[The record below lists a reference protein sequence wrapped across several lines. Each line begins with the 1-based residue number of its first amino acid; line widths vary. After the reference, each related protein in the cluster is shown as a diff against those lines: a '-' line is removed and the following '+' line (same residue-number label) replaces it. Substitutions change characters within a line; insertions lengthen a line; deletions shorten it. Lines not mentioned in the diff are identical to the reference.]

1 MNVNHGSVI
10 ANIVHIE
17 ERRIVPG
24 EITWENGIITRI
36 CELDKPEL
44 ATRYLLPGFID
55 AHVHIESSMLTPAE
69 FARIASRHGTVAT
82 ISDPHEI
89 ANILGLKGINF
100 MIANAALTPMPIF
113 FGAPACVPATP
124 FETAG
129 ARLESGQLELLF
141 KNKSVTYLSEM
152 MNYPGVLN
160 HDPDILAKLQLAR
173 RYDCPIDGHAPGLT
187 GADALR
193 YAQAG
198 ITTDHECSTLSE
210 AEAKLAAGMSILI
223 REGSAARNF
232 DALHPLISS
241 HPDKVM
247 FCSDDK
253 HPDDLVAGHI
263 NTLVARAV
271 AASHD
276 IFDVLRCACINPIMH
291 YRLPLGR
298 LRVGDRM
305 DAVEVNNL
313 QTFIPLRTWIAGRK
327 VAENNK
333 SLLPSVKPAPI
344 NYFNARAISPDDLDI
359 ESVGQKIRVIKAFDG
374 ELFTEELLQIPK
386 VRHQK
391 IVADPDRDILLLTV
405 INRYRPAKPALAF
418 IQGFGLQQG
427 ALASSVAHD
436 SHNIIAVGTDAE
448 LICQAVNRIIAAKG
462 GIAAATATGVEL
474 LPLPIA
480 GLMSDLDGE
489 TLANRYAELN
499 RLAQLMGSQLSAPF
513 MTLSFMALL
522 VIGNLKL
529 SDQGLFDSKTFQFTS
544 LTVSSP

>member
-1 MNVNHGSVI
+1 MNVNHGRVI
-10 ANIVHIE
+10 ANIVQID
-17 ERRIVPG
+17 ERRIAPG
-24 EITWENGIITRI
+24 EITWENGIITGL
-36 CELDKPEL
+36 CELDKPESA
-44 ATRYLLPGFID
+44 ATFLLPGFID

-69 FARIASRHGTVAT
+69 FARIACRHGTVAT
-82 ISDPHEI
+82 LSDPHEI

-129 ARLESGQLELLF
+129 ARLESEQLESLF

-160 HDPDILAKLQLAR
+160 KDPSILAKLQLAR
-173 RYDCPIDGHAPGLT
+173 RYHCPVDGHAPGLT
-187 GADALR
+187 GLEAMR

-198 ITTDHECSTLSE
+198 ITTDHECSTQAE
-210 AEAKLAAGMSILI
+210 TEAKLAAGMSILI

-232 DALHPLISS
+232 DALQPLISR
-241 HPDKVM
+241 HPENVM

-263 NTLVARAV
+263 NDLVARAV
-271 AASHD
+271 AAGHD
-276 IFDVLRCACINPIMH
+276 VFDVLRCACINPIIH

-305 DAVEVNNL
+305 DAVEVDNL
-313 QTFIPLRTWIAGRK
+313 QHFTPLGTWIAGRK
-327 VAENNK
+327 VAENHK
-333 SLLPSVKPAPI
+333 SLLPGVKPAPI
-344 NYFNARAISPDDLDI
+344 NCFNARTINPNDLDV
-359 ESVGQKIRVIKAFDG
+359 EYSGQKIRVIKALDG
-374 ELFTEELLQIPK
+374 TLLTEALLQIPK
-386 VRHQK
+386 VRNQK
-391 IVADPDRDILLLTV
+391 IVPDPDRDILLLTV
-405 INRYRPAKPALAF
+405 VNRYRPAPPALAF
-418 IQGFGLQQG
+418 IQGFGLKHG

-462 GIAAATATGVEL
+462 GIAAATVKGVEL

-480 GLMSDLDGE
+480 GLMSDLDGDKV
-489 TLANRYAELN
+489 ASRYAELN
-499 RLAQLMGSQLSAPF
+499 RLAKLMGSDLRAPF

-522 VIGNLKL
+522 VIPDLKL
-529 SDQGLFDSKTFQFTS
+529 SDQGLFDSKTFRFTT
-544 LTVSSP
+544 LTV